1 MYCWWDY
8 KYCSS
13 IPSSRNEERLNERKL
28 FCLFSV
34 VLLFWDR
41 ISLVSDFGCSG
52 AYYVDQAGLMATEI
66 HLPLPPPPTVGT
78 KLFSIWEKKKNL
90 FYSFIFFKATS
101 IDVQGGTCLWWELLW
116 VRGRRIVSFRS
127 VWITWWDP
135 VLKKGHQCHAR
146 LCSAV
151 QRSKI
156 CVSALSYF
164 KV

>member
-1 MYCWWDY
+1 MGLQILSFHTLFKKWRKVKWAETFLFVFCCFAFLRQDL
-8 KYCSS
+8 SS
-13 IPSSRNEERLNERKL
+13 VW
-28 FCLFSV
+28 FW
-34 VLLFWDR
+34 LFW
-41 ISLVSDFGCSG
+41 SLLCRPGWPYGHRD
-52 AYYVDQAGLMATEI
+52 
-66 HLPLPPPPTVGT
+66 PLAFARPPPHTVGT